1 MRVVPKGCRVFGHD
15 ASAAFYCSTSV
26 PGASFQ
32 AAHKRRVFCVISG
45 NGSRLNCLVN
55 TVCSTGRAHLQGI
68 LHRRKDPHERTKFQH
83 SDPTQDKHKESD
95 IHARLF
101 PILARVASV
110 TAVLMYVFYFPQI
123 IDNINSHKGNW
134 IQPLVAGINCTLWVA
149 CGLWREKKD

>member
-1 MRVVPKGCRVFGHD
+1 M
-15 ASAAFYCSTSV
+15 
-26 PGASFQ
+26 
-32 AAHKRRVFCVISG
+32 
-45 NGSRLNCLVN
+45 N

-68 LHRRKDPHERTKFQH
+68 LHRRKDPHERTNFQH

-123 IDNINSHKGNW
+123 IGNINGHKGDW
-134 IQPLVAGINCTLWVA
+134 IQPLVVGINCTLWVA
-149 CGLWREKKD
+149 YGIWREKKDWPIVIANAPGIIFGGTAAFTALM

>member
-1 MRVVPKGCRVFGHD
+1 MSCEYGLLYW
-15 ASAAFYCSTSV
+15 S
-26 PGASFQ
+26 GAS
-32 AAHKRRVFCVISG
+32 
-45 NGSRLNCLVN
+45 
-55 TVCSTGRAHLQGI
+55 QGI

-123 IDNINSHKGNW
+123 IGNINGHKGDW

-149 CGLWREKKD
+149 YGLWREKKDWPIVIANAPGIIFGGTAAITALM